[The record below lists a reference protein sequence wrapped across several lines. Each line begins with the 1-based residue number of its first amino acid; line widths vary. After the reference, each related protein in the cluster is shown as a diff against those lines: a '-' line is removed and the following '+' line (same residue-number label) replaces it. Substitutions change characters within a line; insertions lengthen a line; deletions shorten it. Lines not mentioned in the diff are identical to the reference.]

1 MPCGYR
7 SMAASFSP
15 GPVTLVARYLDNLWS
30 GGSPSG
36 TSFTAQLRAD
46 LAYLRPAAIVAV
58 TSRGSALGQLL
69 IRLVGRPTFQV
80 GQVLVWRRQLMVSAA
95 TRRRSAVGSGA
106 SGVR

>member
-1 MPCGYR
+1 
-7 SMAASFSP
+7 MAASFSP

-69 IRLVGRPTFQV
+69 IKLVGRPTFQV
-80 GQVLVWRRQLMVSAA
+80 GQVLVWRRS
-95 TRRRSAVGSGA
+95 
-106 SGVR
+106 